1 MISAWRRMPITSDA
15 RPMIWAAWPRVIA
28 GSSSG
33 ADFARRHLDQRR
45 EALQRLVRR
54 EQVVIGRNDRYIRPD
69 EAAQRLLVALAG
81 GGKTMGEIGTAEPRP
96 RGPCTARAA
105 HAAEIVVARVLAAR
119 ADARGR
125 DPRGRGGHLHDG

>member
-1 MISAWRRMPITSDA
+1 MPG
-15 RPMIWAAWPRVIA
+15 RPCVTPWHAAGKLRH
-28 GSSSG
+28 G

-119 ADARGR
+119 ADARGDRGDFPVQRR
-125 DPRGRGGHLHDG
+125 DREFRMVHEGALA